1 VTRSP
6 HRAHADSEWGADDL
20 ECGAVELLSGE
31 QVIWRGQP
39 SPRASVA
46 FFARWGTLSLVPAV
60 LATILWANGASTGL
74 SIGDWW
80 VISIVLVLLVIVR
93 NTVVRHSMR
102 FTVTNQRI
110 IVRHGLLS
118 RTEQTTAIARIQ
130 NITTRQTILQ
140 RMFGIGDVEFDTAGG
155 DLAEADFRFV
165 GIANPH
171 EVVRRID
178 VDVRDAHRDNWATG
192 L

>member
-1 VTRSP
+1 M
-6 HRAHADSEWGADDL
+6 
-20 ECGAVELLSGE
+20 ELLGGE
-31 QVIWRGQP
+31 QVLWRGQP

-80 VISIVLVLLVIVR
+80 VFSIVLVLLVIVR

-165 GIANPH
+165 GIASPH

-178 VDVRDAHRDNWATG
+178 VDVRDAHRDNWAVG

>member
-1 VTRSP
+1 
-6 HRAHADSEWGADDL
+6 
-20 ECGAVELLSGE
+20 VELLRDE

-39 SPRASVA
+39 SARSSVA
-46 FFARWGTLSLVPAV
+46 FFARWGTLSLMPAV
-60 LATILWANGASTGL
+60 LATILWSNGSPTGL

-80 VISIVLVLLVIVR
+80 VISLVLVVMVIFR
-93 NTVVRHSMR
+93 NSVVRHSMR

-110 IVRHGLLS
+110 IVRHGILS

-130 NITTRQTILQ
+130 NITTRQTIVQ
-140 RMFGIGDVEFDTAGG
+140 RLFGIGDVEFDTAGG

-165 GIANPH
+165 GIADPH

-178 VDVRDAHRDNWATG
+178 YDARDFHRDTWTAG

>member
-1 VTRSP
+1 M
-6 HRAHADSEWGADDL
+6 
-20 ECGAVELLSGE
+20 ELLSGE
-31 QVIWRGQP
+31 QVLWRGQP

-80 VISIVLVLLVIVR
+80 VISVVLVLVVIVR

-140 RMFGIGDVEFDTAGG
+140 RMFGIGDVDFDTAGG

-171 EVVRRID
+171 DVVRRID

>member
-1 VTRSP
+1 
-6 HRAHADSEWGADDL
+6 
-20 ECGAVELLSGE
+20 VELLRDE
-31 QVIWRGQP
+31 QVVWRGQP
-39 SPRASVA
+39 SPRSSVA
-46 FFARWGTLSLVPAV
+46 FFARWGTLSLLPAV
-60 LATILWANGASTGL
+60 LATVLWSNGSPTGL

-80 VISIVLVLLVIVR
+80 VISIVLVVMVIIR

-110 IVRHGLLS
+110 IVRHGILS

-140 RMFGIGDVEFDTAGG
+140 RLFGIGDVEFDTAGG
-155 DLAEADFRFV
+155 DVAEADFRFI
-165 GIANPH
+165 GIAHPH

-178 VDVRDAHRDNWATG
+178 DDVRDARRDDWAAG